1 MRRLSFANR
10 LRLACLMPFVCL
22 LPGCGDGSGGGG
34 LGGAGGTPIGGA
46 PSTTATVYVT
56 NSGSDN
62 ISGYAVNGTTGG
74 LSAIAGSPF
83 VNVSTPS
90 AIAVSRNGFFAFATN
105 SQTNKVTSFRIGTDG
120 GLLLVSGTATS
131 PNPASVGTAPS
142 AVAVSSD
149 TEFLYVANR
158 GSDSVTAF
166 TIGAT
171 GVLTLVPPEAGTPN
185 PVAAGGSAPVSLV
198 GSATD
203 SFLYVANSADNTVS
217 VFQIETNGL
226 LKLVP
231 PTGSLRNPVAVG
243 GNAPSALALSSTGQF
258 LYVTNRASNNVTV
271 FQVETSGLLT
281 LVPPVGSATNP
292 LPVGGNGP
300 IGIAVAPDG
309 RVLYTANDEGTV
321 SALTIGSNGLLTLV
335 PSSGSSSNPI
345 PAGTSPSA
353 ITISQDG
360 QFLYVANRGGG
371 VSAYTVVSG
380 TGTLVPLPVLLGNP
394 FPTGTAPSGIAMQK
408 QL

>member
-1 MRRLSFANR
+1 
-10 LRLACLMPFVCL
+10 MPFVFL
-22 LPGCGDGSGGGG
+22 APGCGDEGGGGGFGSGGS
-34 LGGAGGTPIGGA
+34 PIGGGE
-46 PSTTATVYVT
+46 PTAASVYVT

-62 ISGYAVNGTTGG
+62 ISAYAVNGTTGG
-74 LSAIAGSPF
+74 LSAIAGSP
-83 VNVSTPS
+83 VANVSTPS
-90 AIAVSRNGFFAFATN
+90 AIAISRNGFFAFATN

-120 GLLLVSGTATS
+120 GLLLASGTATS

-142 AVAVSSD
+142 AVAISSD
-149 TEFLYVANR
+149 TEFLYVANQ

-166 TIGAT
+166 TIGST
-171 GVLTLVPPEAGTPN
+171 GILTPVPPESGTPN
-185 PVAAGGSAPVSLV
+185 PVAAGGSAPVSLLS
-198 GSATD
+198 SASD
-203 SFLYVANSADNTVS
+203 RFLYVANSADSTVS
-217 VFQIETNGL
+217 VFQIETSGL

-258 LYVTNRASNNVTV
+258 LYVANRASNNITA

-281 LVPPVGSATNP
+281 LVAPAGSGTNP
-292 LPVGGNGP
+292 MSIGGTGP

-309 RVLYTANDEGTV
+309 QVLYTANEEGTV
-321 SALTIGSNGLLTLV
+321 SALTIGTNGLLTLA

-345 PAGTSPSA
+345 QAGTNPSA

-360 QFLYVANRGGG
+360 QFVYVANRGGG

-394 FPTGTAPSGIAMQK
+394 FPTGTAPSGIAIQRP
-408 QL
+408 L

>member
-1 MRRLSFANR
+1 
-10 LRLACLMPFVCL
+10 MPFVFL
-22 LPGCGDGSGGGG
+22 APGCGDEGGGGGFGSGGS
-34 LGGAGGTPIGGA
+34 PIGGGEPTA
-46 PSTTATVYVT
+46 ATVYVT

-62 ISGYAVNGTTGG
+62 ISAYTVNGTTGG
-74 LSAIAGSPF
+74 LSAIAGSP
-83 VNVSTPS
+83 VANVSTPS
-90 AIAVSRNGFFAFATN
+90 AITVSRNGFFAFATN

-120 GLLLVSGTATS
+120 GLLLASGTATS

-142 AVAVSSD
+142 ALAISRD

-166 TIGAT
+166 SIGST
-171 GVLTLVPPEAGTPN
+171 GILTLVPPEAGTPN

-198 GSATD
+198 GSASD
-203 SFLYVANSADNTVS
+203 RFLYVANSADNTVS
-217 VFQIETNGL
+217 VFQIETSGL

-243 GNAPSALALSSTGQF
+243 GDAPSALALSSTGQF
-258 LYVTNRASNNVTV
+258 LYVANRASNNVTI

-281 LVPPVGSATNP
+281 LVPPVGSGTNP
-292 LPVGGNGP
+292 QSIGGTGP

-309 RVLYTANDEGTV
+309 QVLYTANDGGTV
-321 SALTIGSNGLLTLV
+321 SALMIGSNGLLTLV

-345 PAGTSPSA
+345 QAGTNPSA

-394 FPTGTAPSGIAMQK
+394 FPTGTAPSGIAIQRP
-408 QL
+408 L

>member
-1 MRRLSFANR
+1 MRSRSSANR
-10 LRLACLMPFVCL
+10 FRLAWLMPLVFL
-22 LPGCGDGSGGGG
+22 APGCGDEGGGGGFGSGGS
-34 LGGAGGTPIGGA
+34 PIGGGE
-46 PSTTATVYVT
+46 PTAASVYVT

-62 ISGYAVNGTTGG
+62 ISAYTVNGTTGG
-74 LSAIAGSPF
+74 LSAIAGSP
-83 VNVSTPS
+83 VANVSTPS

-105 SQTNKVTSFRIGTDG
+105 SQTNQVTSFRIGTDG
-120 GLLLVSGTATS
+120 GLLLASGTATS

-142 AVAVSSD
+142 AVAISSN

-171 GVLTLVPPEAGTPN
+171 GVLTLVPPEAGMPN

-258 LYVTNRASNNVTV
+258 LYVANRASNNVTV

-281 LVPPVGSATNP
+281 LVPPVGSGTNP
-292 LPVGGNGP
+292 QSIGGTGP

-309 RVLYTANDEGTV
+309 QVLYTANEGGTV
-321 SALTIGSNGLLTLV
+321 SALTIGTNGLLTLV
-335 PSSGSSSNPI
+335 PSSGNSSNPI
-345 PAGTSPSA
+345 QAGTNPSA

-394 FPTGTAPSGIAMQK
+394 FPTGTTPSGIAMQRP
-408 QL
+408 L

>member
-1 MRRLSFANR
+1 MRSRSSANR
-10 LRLACLMPFVCL
+10 LRLIWLMPL
-22 LPGCGDGSGGGG
+22 LFLVPACGDEGGGGGFGSGGS
-34 LGGAGGTPIGGA
+34 PIGGGE
-46 PSTTATVYVT
+46 STATSVYVT

-62 ISGYAVNGTTGG
+62 ISAYTVNGTTGG
-74 LSAIAGSPF
+74 LSAIAGSP
-83 VNVSTPS
+83 VANVSTPS

-120 GLLLVSGTATS
+120 GLLLASGTATS

-142 AVAVSSD
+142 AVAISSD

-203 SFLYVANSADNTVS
+203 QFLYVANSADNTVS

-258 LYVTNRASNNVTV
+258 LYVANRASNNVTV

-281 LVPPVGSATNP
+281 LVPPVGSGTNP
-292 LPVGGNGP
+292 QPIGGTGP

-309 RVLYTANDEGTV
+309 QVLYTANEGGTV
-321 SALTIGSNGLLTLV
+321 SALRIGTNGLLTLV

-345 PAGTSPSA
+345 QAGTTPSA

-360 QFLYVANRGGG
+360 QFVYVANRGGG

-394 FPTGTAPSGIAMQK
+394 FPTGTTPSGIAMQRP
-408 QL
+408 L

>member
-1 MRRLSFANR
+1 MRSRSLAHR
-10 LRLACLMPFVCL
+10 LRLAWLMPFVFL
-22 LPGCGDGSGGGG
+22 APGCGDEGGGG
-34 LGGAGGTPIGGA
+34 GFGGGIPIGGGEPTA
-46 PSTTATVYVT
+46 ATVYVT

-62 ISGYAVNGTTGG
+62 ISAYTVNGTTGG
-74 LSAIAGSPF
+74 LSAIAGSPV

-105 SQTNKVTSFRIGTDG
+105 SQTNKVMAFRIGTDG
-120 GLLLVSGTATS
+120 GLLLASGTATS

-142 AVAVSSD
+142 AVAISRD

-166 TIGAT
+166 TIGST
-171 GVLTLVPPEAGTPN
+171 GILTLVPPEAGTPN

-203 SFLYVANSADNTVS
+203 RFLYVANSADNTVS
-217 VFQIETNGL
+217 VFQIETSGL

-258 LYVTNRASNNVTV
+258 LYVANRASNNVTV

-281 LVPPVGSATNP
+281 LVSQVGSGTNP
-292 LPVGGNGP
+292 MPVGGNGP

-309 RVLYTANDEGTV
+309 QVLYTANDEGTV
-321 SALTIGSNGLLTLV
+321 SAMTIRSNGLLTLM

-345 PAGTSPSA
+345 QAGTNPSA

-394 FPTGTAPSGIAMQK
+394 FPTGTAPSGIAMQR